1 MTLRMKDIR
10 AQYGQFTVLNGL
22 DLEVPAGDLRVVIGL
37 NGAGKSTMA
46 KCLFGLLKVTHGT
59 VRLDQTDITNA
70 DPRTLLNLGIAY
82 IPQRPSIFPQ
92 LTVADNLEMG
102 LFQVRSERAAT
113 AIESI
118 LDKFGLL
125 AQRRNTLAQAL
136 SGGERRLLEIARA
149 LMASPRILILDEPSL
164 GLSPKM
170 LTMILDEIRRINGEN
185 VTVILIE
192 QRIRAA
198 LTIAKSLSVLRLGRV
213 VFTGDPQEAT
223 DPRRLSELLSTSSE
237 NKSAA

>member
-1 MTLRMKDIR
+1 MNLACRDVC
-10 AQYGQFTVLNGL
+10 AQYGQFRVLNGVNFS
-22 DLEVPAGDLRVVIGL
+22 VPAGDLRVVIGL

-46 KCLFGLLKVTHGT
+46 KCLFGLLKVSSGSITLG
-59 VRLDQTDITNA
+59 DTDITNA
-70 DPRTLLNLGIAY
+70 SPRMLLNRGVAY
-82 IPQRPSIFPQ
+82 VPQRPSIFPHLSVQ
-92 LTVADNLEMG
+92 DNLEMG
-102 LFQVRSERAAT
+102 LFQVRRDDRVALEKVFDRF
-113 AIESI
+113 E
-118 LDKFGLL
+118 LL
-125 AQRRNTLAQAL
+125 AQRRRTPAQAL

-149 LMASPRILILDEPSL
+149 LMVEPRILILDEPSL

-170 LTMILDEIRRINGEN
+170 LGAILDEVHRINRDG

-213 VFTGDPQEAT
+213 VFNGDPSEAK

-237 NKSAA
+237 KLAA